1 LDLGL
6 LWLVLAAFGGGL
18 IAALLGWAGSGED
31 FKPRKFLSS
40 VLRALLA
47 ALVAAVSY
55 PLIGPVTVPILIMAV
70 LAGAGVD
77 SLGNRLAGSI
87 TSTSPPKT

>member
-1 LDLGL
+1 MNLEL
-6 LWLVLAAFGGGL
+6 LWLTLAAFGGGI

-40 VLRALLA
+40 ILRAFVAALA
-47 ALVAAVSY
+47 AALSY
-55 PLIGPVTVPILIMAV
+55 PLIGPVTVPILIGAV

-77 SLGNRLAGSI
+77 VIGNRLAGSI
-87 TSTSPPKT
+87 KATGPPR